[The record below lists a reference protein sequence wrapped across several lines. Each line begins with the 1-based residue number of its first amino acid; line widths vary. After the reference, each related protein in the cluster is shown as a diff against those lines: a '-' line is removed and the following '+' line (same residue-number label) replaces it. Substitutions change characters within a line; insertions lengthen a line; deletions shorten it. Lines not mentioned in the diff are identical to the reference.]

1 MQPADQL
8 DRARIA
14 LLGDDLSRARYRV
27 DAVREL
33 WGEGSRLNAD
43 ELLADVAGEEL
54 EMEAFAESLRE
65 LLK

>member
-1 MQPADQL
+1 ML
-8 DRARIA
+8 
-14 LLGDDLSRARYRV
+14 
-27 DAVREL
+27 REL
-33 WGEGSRLNAD
+33 WAEGSRLNAD